1 MKQRSGKQEVIS
13 FKADDSLA
21 EAMRG
26 VPNRSDFIR
35 SAILAALEGVCPM
48 CMGTGILGPRQKQH
62 WKDFAVNHPMKE
74 CPDCHERHLTCANT
88 PRPKNLRRL
97 R

>member
-1 MKQRSGKQEVIS
+1 MKRRAGKQEVIS
-13 FKADDSLA
+13 FKVDDSLI

-35 SAILAALEGVCPM
+35 SAILAALDGVCPV

-62 WKDFAVNHPMKE
+62 WEAFATSHPMMD
-74 CPDCHERHLTCANT
+74 CPDCEGRHMTCSNT
-88 PRPKNLRRL
+88 PARGA
-97 R
+97 